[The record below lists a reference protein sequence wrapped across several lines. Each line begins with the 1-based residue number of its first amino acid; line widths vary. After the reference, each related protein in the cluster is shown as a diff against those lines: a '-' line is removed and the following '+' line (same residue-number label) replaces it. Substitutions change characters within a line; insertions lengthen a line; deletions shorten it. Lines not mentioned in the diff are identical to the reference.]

1 MSQFP
6 RIEKE
11 EALKV
16 LKNYVNEDCLNKIGN
31 FVDLRGLASIVLWL
45 TKEFSVDVSS
55 ISVVE
60 DMESSQPLFVEIGI
74 NDCDWEEWIYLAKY
88 TKDTLKR
95 EGLGDIT
102 GKVVLVCN
110 KAIQIN

>member
-1 MSQFP
+1 MRQFP
-6 RIEKE
+6 RIDKE

-16 LKNYVNEDCLNKIGN
+16 LKNYVDEDCLSKVGN
-31 FVDLRGLASIVLWL
+31 FVDLRSLASVVLWL
-45 TKEFSVDVSS
+45 TKEFSVGISS

-60 DMESSQPLFVEIGI
+60 DVETSQPLFVEIGI
-74 NDCDWEEWIYLAKY
+74 NDCDWEKWIYLAKY

-102 GKVVLVCN
+102 GKVVLVCD
-110 KAIQIN
+110 KSIQIN

>member
-1 MSQFP
+1 MRQFP
-6 RIEKE
+6 RIGKE
-11 EALKV
+11 EALEV
-16 LKNYVNEDCLNKIGN
+16 LKNYTDKDCLTKIGD

-45 TKEFSVDVSS
+45 TKELSVNISNIS
-55 ISVVE
+55 IVE
-60 DMESSQPLFVEIGI
+60 DVESSQPLFVEIGI
-74 NDCDWEEWIYLAKY
+74 NDCNWEEWIYLAKY

>member
-1 MSQFP
+1 MRQFP
-6 RIEKE
+6 RIGKE

-16 LKNYVNEDCLNKIGN
+16 LKNYVDEDCLTKIGN
-31 FVDLRGLASIVLWL
+31 FVDLRSLASVVLWL
-45 TKEFSVDVSS
+45 TKEFSVDISS

-60 DMESSQPLFVEIGI
+60 DVESSQPLFVEIGI
-74 NDCDWEEWIYLAKY
+74 NDCDWEKWVYLAKY

-102 GKVVLVCN
+102 GKVVLVCD
-110 KAIQIN
+110 KSIQIN